1 MFSLRSLIL
10 TVVRDSSLYG
20 VASILSRSITLLT
33 LPMLTRHF
41 SVEEYGLFDL
51 FYVSVLV
58 LITFFIFGQ
67 DSSILRYF
75 HDEVD
80 DDGRK
85 RLISQTLVFQL
96 GVFLSV
102 VGICF
107 LLKDFLIQAF
117 GISNQIQNFAQV
129 LLMIVPFGILY
140 TISEVVL
147 RLTSDLKRFLVLTV
161 GFMLAM
167 LAIVFYATQMVD
179 ADLNLLFKLY
189 FWLWFFFGIFGLA
202 LIRKWLVLP
211 KGVWISKKMVFYGIP
226 MGLVVLV
233 ETSQPVIERLIITN
247 IISLEALGLY
257 AVAAKIA
264 MILLLPIGAFQMA
277 FMPMVMKIYHD
288 ENSIKLFNLV
298 LTIYSTCLTVL
309 VLVLCVFSEYLVILL
324 AGRPYIEGAVVIFP
338 LTLAI
343 YFQAIGAILG
353 LGTVI
358 SSKTYL
364 RFAIHVVSQ
373 IFAYGLMLLLSG
385 SFAILGVAIAVAAGK
400 GLILILDGAIGQRLY
415 PLAWNYRVVIVM
427 TAITAV
433 YGSYLSS
440 QGITSVLALLF
451 FIVVLIVVFLVGWS
465 FLSAED
471 KGALRIGR

>member
-85 RLISQTLVFQL
+85 RLITQTLVFQL

-211 KGVWISKKMVFYGIP
+211 KGVWI
-226 MGLVVLV
+226 
-233 ETSQPVIERLIITN
+233 
-247 IISLEALGLY
+247 
-257 AVAAKIA
+257 
-264 MILLLPIGAFQMA
+264 
-277 FMPMVMKIYHD
+277 
-288 ENSIKLFNLV
+288 
-298 LTIYSTCLTVL
+298 
-309 VLVLCVFSEYLVILL
+309 
-324 AGRPYIEGAVVIFP
+324 
-338 LTLAI
+338 
-343 YFQAIGAILG
+343 
-353 LGTVI
+353 
-358 SSKTYL
+358 
-364 RFAIHVVSQ
+364 
-373 IFAYGLMLLLSG
+373 
-385 SFAILGVAIAVAAGK
+385 
-400 GLILILDGAIGQRLY
+400 
-415 PLAWNYRVVIVM
+415 
-427 TAITAV
+427 
-433 YGSYLSS
+433 
-440 QGITSVLALLF
+440 
-451 FIVVLIVVFLVGWS
+451 
-465 FLSAED
+465 
-471 KGALRIGR
+471 